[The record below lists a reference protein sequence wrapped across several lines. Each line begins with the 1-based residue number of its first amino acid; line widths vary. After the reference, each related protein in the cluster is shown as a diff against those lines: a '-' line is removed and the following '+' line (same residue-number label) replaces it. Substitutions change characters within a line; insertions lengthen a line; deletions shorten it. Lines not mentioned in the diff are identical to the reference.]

1 MSDDGSGA
9 GLTTPALLIGKAD
22 GEKLKKFIKEDKRSI
37 ILNSQFVMEHKE
49 DHPEVGFWYTSSND
63 KALDFLKNI
72 GEYIKPIVGS
82 MDFEPKFVHWHCKG
96 CEAKFK

>member
-37 ILNSQFVMEHKE
+37 ILNS
-49 DHPEVGFWYTSSND
+49 
-63 KALDFLKNI
+63 
-72 GEYIKPIVGS
+72 
-82 MDFEPKFVHWHCKG
+82 
-96 CEAKFK
+96 